1 VSGFPRRIRFAGWLA
16 IVAMVVNLCAGV
28 ASVPTATAAVPDAP
42 ACCCGE
48 ACACGPG
55 CACSVAPADPAES
68 RPEVPAP
75 TAPAGKLVPLAMPGR
90 GVERPATIAS
100 ELDRAGPTTRSR
112 PVDGGQREIRLRT
125 GICTT

>member
-1 VSGFPRRIRFAGWLA
+1 MSGFPPLSRFVGWLA
-16 IVAMVVNLCAGV
+16 IVAMAANLCLGMSPA
-28 ASVPTATAAVPDAP
+28 PTATAGAPEAP

-68 RPEVPAP
+68 RPELPAP
-75 TAPAGKLVPLAMPGR
+75 TAPATKFVPLAMPAR
-90 GVERPATIAS
+90 GVERLVAIAS
-100 ELDRAGPTTRSR
+100 DLDRPAPARRGQ
-112 PVDGGQREIRLRT
+112 PVDGGQRQIRLRT